1 MDGELRPALLP
12 TLWLALAV
20 NIPIGLVGYG
30 WGFLHS
36 YMLND
41 LPTNAD
47 LRRFL
52 AAGLA
57 ALVLSAFLMAALMV
71 SSRRAPA
78 GLAVLTA
85 VTTSLFIH
93 GAFLLV
99 ALPPLTA

>member
-1 MDGELRPALLP
+1 MNGELRPALLP
-12 TLWLALAV
+12 TPWLALAV
-20 NIPIGLVGYG
+20 NVPVGLVAYG
-30 WGFLHS
+30 WGFQHF

-41 LPTNAD
+41 LPNNAD

-57 ALVLSAFLMAALMV
+57 GLVLSAFLMTVLMV
-71 SSRRAPA
+71 ASRRATA
-78 GLAVLTA
+78 GPAVLTA